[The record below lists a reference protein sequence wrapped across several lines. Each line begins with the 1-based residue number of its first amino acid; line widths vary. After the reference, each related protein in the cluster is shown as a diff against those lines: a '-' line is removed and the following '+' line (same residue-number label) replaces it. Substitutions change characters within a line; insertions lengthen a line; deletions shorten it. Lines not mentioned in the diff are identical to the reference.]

1 MRANI
6 ESTPATLE
14 EQITQLYGVLLS
26 QQQLAQLLGRTTGG
40 LRYSLSNPS
49 DTRTRALRACGRR
62 IGRRVYYPAS
72 DVAAI
77 IADGRNGE
85 IV

>member
-6 ESTPATLE
+6 ESTPSTLV

-49 DTRTRALRACGRR
+49 DAQTRALRACGRR